1 MSLATTTAND
11 CRLENKMDEIPISD
25 IHQIFDGSAYPSTGI
40 HSPLQNSTDGEFTNL
55 TSPFIE
61 APGDC
66 HDQFWI
72 SPSMTDSTDP
82 WSTNTPISS
91 ISPFAIPLI
100 FDFEVVNASWDI
112 PPVPNFW
119 GKTDSRTPS
128 ATPST
133 TTGKDLLSTYTLK
146 PQENKIKSAKA
157 AIADQ
162 PLGNPANSD
171 INDGGHTSGLQ
182 LRTASRKP
190 KKRSRKKTR
199 EASLRSS
206 PKECTHQ
213 RRLALDSHNQVE
225 KQYRERLN
233 MQYMSLLTM
242 LPADLDR
249 KSIVAHTTEASD
261 DTGGRDTGG
270 NGDTRG
276 GRVCSDN
283 SISKGEVLDMAR
295 MYIERMER
303 EGELL
308 LQERDRLLSSADLI
322 VM

>member
-1 MSLATTTAND
+1 
-11 CRLENKMDEIPISD
+11 IPISD

-91 ISPFAIPLI
+91 ISPG
-100 FDFEVVNASWDI
+100 DR
-112 PPVPNFW
+112 
-119 GKTDSRTPS
+119 GS
-128 ATPST
+128 A
-133 TTGKDLLSTYTLK
+133 
-146 PQENKIKSAKA
+146 
-157 AIADQ
+157 
-162 PLGNPANSD
+162 LGNPANSD
-171 INDGGHTSGLQ
+171 INDGGHTVVFNYGLPQ
-182 LRTASRKP
+182 GSLKEIP
-190 KKRSRKKTR
+190 KENP

-213 RRLALDSHNQVE
+213 RRLALDSHNQPAH
-225 KQYRERLN
+225 
-233 MQYMSLLTM
+233 M